1 MGLQRREALLASY
14 TIRGR
19 PASSRRICLRG
30 SVIVSPVVPG
40 LEQVKHFNANSGK
53 ASLRASNSAGAHS
66 LQTQSTTTFVF
77 FNLMNSKVC

>member
-53 ASLRASNSAGAHS
+53 ASSAGIELCGSS
-66 LQTQSTTTFVF
+66 LITDPVD
-77 FNLMNSKVC
+77 NNICVL